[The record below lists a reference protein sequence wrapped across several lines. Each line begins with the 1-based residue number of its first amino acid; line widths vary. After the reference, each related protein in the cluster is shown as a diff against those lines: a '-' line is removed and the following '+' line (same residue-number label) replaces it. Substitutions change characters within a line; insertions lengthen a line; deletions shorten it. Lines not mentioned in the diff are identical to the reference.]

1 MSDQRKNDI
10 VNVDIKNVDSVNS
23 NIMNSDIMN
32 SDIMNSGV
40 MNSDVM
46 NSNNRYS
53 DAINLDVM
61 SRDTRNQA
69 IRNHDKNNDINN
81 DMNSGNIV
89 LHDTNNENIMIHNK
103 TNQDIE
109 NINTSNYSAYDLH
122 EIHRNHTNDYQ
133 EVINGSYRMNYD
145 QLQEYNQGTINQRT
159 INQGTINQ
167 GTINQRT
174 INQGTINQVPLVAEV
189 KNKKAP
195 GRGKK
200 FVKKVL
206 ALVSSAALF
215 GVIAGA
221 AFQGI
226 QTLNYSKEKSPT
238 STIEKKP
245 LGEFEEYDKD
255 SNGIATEQTSSAVS
269 TNAKITATDVSG
281 VVENVMPA
289 IVAINSTTTMTEYDF
304 FGRKFENEVSGSG
317 SGIIIGQ
324 SDEEILIVTNN
335 HVVAGATAVEIE
347 FVDETKAPATIKGT
361 EPGSD
366 LAVVAVNIKKLS
378 KETQESIRVAI
389 LGDSHNVKTGEMAI
403 AIGNALGYGQSVTV
417 GYISAL
423 NREVTLD
430 RNISLNLIQTD
441 AAINPGNSGGA
452 LINAR
457 GEIIG
462 INSVKYA
469 DTSVEGIGYAIPIS
483 EAVPIINELM
493 NREDLNEEEM
503 GYLGIEGKDVEE
515 SYANAF
521 GMPVGIYI
529 SKIADDSAAQKAG
542 LRKGDIIVGLNGKTL
557 KTMQDLSNTLRY
569 TRGGTT
575 VTINLKVLE
584 NGEYIEKNIEV
595 TLGYRNEIIE

>member
-1 MSDQRKNDI
+1 MSDQMKNDI
-10 VNVDIKNVDSVNS
+10 VNGDIMNSENSDIMDS
-23 NIMNSDIMN
+23 NIMNRDIENRDIEN
-32 SDIMNSGV
+32 SDIENR
-40 MNSDVM
+40 DI
-46 NSNNRYS
+46 SNQVL
-53 DAINLDVM
+53 A
-61 SRDTRNQA
+61 
-69 IRNHDKNNDINN
+69 NNEI
-81 DMNSGNIV
+81 
-89 LHDTNNENIMIHNK
+89 NNENISIHHANNENLVNNNR
-103 TNQDIE
+103 TNQDIWSV
-109 NINTSNYSAYDLH
+109 NSSNYTGYDLH
-122 EIHRNHTNDYQ
+122 EIHMQHANGIQ
-133 EVINGSYRMNYD
+133 EVVNGSYRMNYD
-145 QLQEYNQGTINQRT
+145 QLHGYNQTN
-159 INQGTINQ
+159 NN
-167 GTINQRT
+167 
-174 INQGTINQVPLVAEV
+174 VPLVAEV
-189 KNKKAP
+189 KNKKAS
-195 GRGKK
+195 GRGKR
-200 FVKKVL
+200 FLKKVL

-226 QTLNYSKEKSPT
+226 QTLNSNTKKSPT

-245 LGEFEEYDKD
+245 LGEFEEYKD
-255 SNGIATEQTSSAVS
+255 NDSGFATEQTSSVVS
-269 TNAKITATDVSG
+269 TNTKITATDVSG

-324 SDEEILIVTNN
+324 SDEEILIATNN

-347 FVDETKAPATIKGT
+347 FVDETKAPAIIKGT

-483 EAVPIINELM
+483 EAIPIINELM

-575 VTINLKVLE
+575 VTIILKVLE
-584 NGEYIEKNIEV
+584 NGEYIEKNVEV